1 MLFWFFKKQLSK
13 ANPTK
18 SLNAQLYLC
27 GLLSLFFFSSR
38 QGNWWGGKLFF
49 FFNCASWSFL
59 NSHLKVDNKLI
70 PFKAHPF
77 CAWRGAGRKRTH
89 AFNSAVPGFSESGYP
104 RLPTRHLSPSFL
116 IRNSQLPRLPDPFE
130 RGGGGHAGHRP
141 WWSRPPPF
149 HPAC

>member
-1 MLFWFFKKQLSK
+1 MVLWFFKKQLNK
-13 ANPTK
+13 AKPTK

-27 GLLSLFFFSSR
+27 GLLSLFFFFLQDKGIDGVGSF
-38 QGNWWGGKLFF
+38 FF

-77 CAWRGAGRKRTH
+77 CAWRRAGRKRAR
-89 AFNSAVPGFSESGYP
+89 AFNSAIAGFSESGRP
-104 RLPTRHLSPSFL
+104 RLPTRHFSPSFL

-130 RGGGGHAGHRP
+130 RVGHAGHRP
-141 WWSRPPPF
+141 WWSRPPPS